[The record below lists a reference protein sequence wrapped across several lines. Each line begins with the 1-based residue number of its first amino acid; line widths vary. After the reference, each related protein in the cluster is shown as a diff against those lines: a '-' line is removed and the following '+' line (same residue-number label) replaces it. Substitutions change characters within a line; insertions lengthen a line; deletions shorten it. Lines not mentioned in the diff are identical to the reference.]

1 MLTSPASSQRTLKDK
16 VVRKE
21 KDLLGI
27 SYEHSKQYV
36 AIEVLTD
43 VNKIPATK
51 R

>member
-1 MLTSPASSQRTLKDK
+1 MQTSPASSQRTLKDM
-16 VVRKE
+16 VGCKE

-27 SYEHSKQYV
+27 SFKHAKQHV